1 MNAQLTDEQQLALA
15 RFHVALAEVAPEISS
30 NEASYDADL
39 RNSLALDTVSI
50 WAIATSL
57 ERLSKKDIPDTL
69 ICNASRV
76 SDLCE
81 AIKTPLGDFTKGSV
95 TSARDIPSAQHIN
108 PVSLESISTIEGKPN
123 AERKSEVNDV
133 SQSNVEEESQLASA
147 EDLRTL
153 FQ

>member
-30 NEASYDADL
+30 SEASYDTDL

-57 ERLSKKDIPDTL
+57 ERLSKKEIPDTL

-81 AIKTPLGDFTKGSV
+81 AIKVPLGDFTKESV
-95 TSARDIPSAQHIN
+95 TSPRDIPSTQRVN
-108 PVSLESISTIEGKPN
+108 SVSLESTSKTEGKPSI
-123 AERKSEVNDV
+123 ECKSEVNDV
-133 SQSNVEEESQLASA
+133 LQSNVEEESQLASA